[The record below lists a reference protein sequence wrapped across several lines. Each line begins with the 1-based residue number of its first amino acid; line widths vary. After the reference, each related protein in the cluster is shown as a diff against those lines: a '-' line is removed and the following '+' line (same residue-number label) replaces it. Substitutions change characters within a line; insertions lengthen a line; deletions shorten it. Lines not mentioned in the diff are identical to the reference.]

1 MTPATV
7 IKTQHNGHKPVKSES
22 LNRERDRD
30 EFDAAAFEDQQES
43 LPYLQMLNHQDLNLS
58 GFFITLENAE
68 AARFTPTEEWTDHL
82 AVFQNGQTAE
92 GYRSLTARFLILHK
106 SKLLMFDR
114 ESSEFIGEYK
124 KSQYDRT
131 TMILKTRYLTFLVD
145 KDKRLL
151 HESPLL
157 FTTKGSFCGSFGET
171 LKQFHGEMSKAYGA
185 ATNAKK
191 PRGDRFM
198 ALSVL
203 AVRVTPVL
211 KGDKKKSWVC
221 SVESHGVPTVENW
234 QQFFVGYQPDLK
246 DRILTAVDAW
256 TEFGTPRREID
267 TSSCRSPQPIEQ
279 QLPSE
284 TSDVEGFADFADDDY
299 GYQEL

>member
-1 MTPATV
+1 MTTATV
-7 IKTQHNGHKPVKSES
+7 TQAQHNGHKPVKTER
-22 LNRERDRD
+22 LNNQRDRD
-30 EFDAAAFEDQQES
+30 EFDLAAFEEQRES
-43 LPYLQMLNHQDLNLS
+43 LPYLQMLNHQDPTQS
-58 GFFITLENAE
+58 GFFITLENVE
-68 AARFTPTEEWTDHL
+68 AAHFTRTEEWTNHL
-82 AVFQNGQTAE
+82 AVFQNGKTAE
-92 GYRSLTARFLILHK
+92 GYRSITARFLILHK
-106 SKLLMFDR
+106 SKLLMFNR
-114 ESSEFIGEYK
+114 ESNEFIGEYK

-151 HESPLL
+151 HDSPLL

-211 KGDKKKSWVC
+211 KGDRKKSWVC
-221 SVESHGVPTVENW
+221 SVESHGIPTIENW
-234 QQFFVGYQPDLK
+234 QQFFVGYQPELK
-246 DRILTAVDAW
+246 DHILTAVDAW
-256 TEFGTPRREID
+256 TEFGTPRRERS
-267 TSSCRSPQPIEQ
+267 TSRLPQPVEQ

-284 TSDVEGFADFADDDY
+284 TSDAEGLADFADDDY